1 MPPRASAVAGL
12 AALAGG
18 VLAAL
23 AFPPFGVLAGLA
35 GFSLILWSL
44 DRPAARPVR
53 AAAAR
58 GALAGVGY
66 FSVSVV
72 WVIEPFLVD
81 ERTHGWMAPFALV
94 LILGMTAIWGQKS
107 NFANGKVC

>member
-1 MPPRASAVAGL
+1 MSPRASAAAGL

-23 AFPPFGVLAGLA
+23 AFPPFGFLPGLA
-35 GFSLILWSL
+35 GFALVLWAL
-44 DRPAARPVR
+44 DWPSAQPLR

-66 FSVSVV
+66 FSFSVV

-94 LILGMTAIWGQKS
+94 LMAGG
-107 NFANGKVC
+107 